1 MSTEQPLVALGMS
14 RTIKQPLSSGL
25 CLAAC
30 AATLLGESKAAFNSW
45 ALSGFI
51 KQMPVGMALHL
62 TDRRYMEMSDL
73 TIAFAIRGLRL
84 GSWWNSGDDMSLQFD
99 EVATYSVTHQ
109 LDEAPALVIVHPDD
123 SEPGV
128 THAVVYDNEA
138 QGVRDPSNAVT
149 DDVVPLC
156 NYRIAEWLPVDRFH
170 EDDVL

>member
-1 MSTEQPLVALGMS
+1 MS
-14 RTIKQPLSSGL
+14 RTIKQPRGSGL

-30 AATLLGESKAAFNSW
+30 AATLLAENKSAFNSW

-51 KQMPVGMALHL
+51 KQMPVGLEPHL

-73 TIAFAIRGLRL
+73 TIVFAIRGLRL
-84 GSWWNSGDDMSLQFD
+84 GSWWNSGDDMSIQFD

-123 SEPGV
+123 SGPGV

-149 DDVVPLC
+149 DDVVPLS
-156 NYRIAEWLPVDRFH
+156 NYRIAEWYPIDAFP
-170 EDDVL
+170 DDEGLT